1 MRLGRLIRWI
11 LPLVIL
17 QVAGCWL
24 YLRGQGE
31 KALEPLPEV
40 PEPVIPVDW
49 VEDLNTSIVNDLS
62 NLPAMDQVVDS
73 FMRFWSLKGVSLAV
87 VRNDSLLYARG
98 YGKADPATPM
108 TPGTTLRLASVSK
121 LLTAIG
127 IMRLQEQGKVFL
139 ETPVFGPFGILNE
152 YDRYI
157 RDDNYYLM
165 TVGHLLRHQGGFTT
179 RGGDVMFSTQ
189 KFMQKH
195 GLSEPPSSEFLV
207 RKEVARPLQFEPGT
221 SQEYSNFGYL
231 LLSMIIE
238 KASGMTYEEY
248 MQKEVFEPAHCH
260 GFHLGGDYLQ
270 DRLPGESRYFV
281 QPDDQPV
288 VSFDGKYASALRCYG
303 GNYISGL
310 YGAGGWVGST
320 VELARLVCAIDGVG
334 PVPDLLDPFSV
345 RQMTVWYDDE
355 TYGLGWL
362 DCRPDGE
369 WTRTGSFAGTSA
381 LIKKYADG
389 EMWILVTN
397 TSTWRGSRFTRNTGA
412 LCFNLRSRFDSQLP
426 KRDLFRSN

>member
-1 MRLGRLIRWI
+1 MRPGRLIYWL

-17 QVAGCWL
+17 LGGGCWL

-31 KALEPLPEV
+31 RAVP
-40 PEPVIPVDW
+40 PEPVIPEPEIPVDW
-49 VEDLNTSIVNDLS
+49 VEDLNASIVNDLS
-62 NLPAMDQVVDS
+62 SLPAMDQVVDS
-73 FMRFWSLKGVSLAV
+73 FMNFWSLKGASLAV
-87 VRNDSLLYARG
+87 VRHDSLLYARG
-98 YGKADPATPM
+98 YGKADPVTPM

-139 ETPVFGPFGILNE
+139 ETPVFGPFGVLNE
-152 YDRYI
+152 FDRYI
-157 RDDNYYLM
+157 KDDNYYLI

-189 KFMQKH
+189 EFMQKH
-195 GLSEPPSSEFLV
+195 GLSEPPTSELLV
-207 RKEVARPLQFEPGT
+207 RKEVARPLEFEPGT

-238 KASGMTYEEY
+238 RVSGMPYADF
-248 MQKEVFEPAHCH
+248 MQAEVFEPAGCH
-260 GFHLGGDYLQ
+260 GFRLGGDYLQ
-270 DRLPGESRYFV
+270 DRLPGETRYFV
-281 QPDDQPV
+281 QPDDKPV
-288 VSFDGKYASALRCYG
+288 TSFDGKYASVLRCYG

-310 YGAGGWVGST
+310 YGAGGWIGST
-320 VELARLVCAIDGVG
+320 VELARLISSIDGTG
-334 PVPDLLDPFSV
+334 PVPDLLDPFSI
-345 RQMTVWYDDE
+345 RQMTVWFDDE

-381 LIKKYADG
+381 LIKKYPDG
-389 EMWILVTN
+389 EIWIFVTN
-397 TSTWRGSRFTRNTGA
+397 TSTWRGSRFSRNTGA
-412 LCFNLRSRFDSQLP
+412 LCFNLRSRFDDQLP
-426 KRDLFRSN
+426 VRDLFRK